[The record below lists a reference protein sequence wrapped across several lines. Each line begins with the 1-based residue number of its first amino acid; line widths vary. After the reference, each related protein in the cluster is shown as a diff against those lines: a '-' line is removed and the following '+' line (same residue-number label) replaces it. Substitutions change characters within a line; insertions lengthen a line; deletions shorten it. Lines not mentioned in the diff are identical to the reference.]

1 MMKKIFT
8 FLVLLSVLIA
18 MVWITAPRDVSGA
31 ETRGNT
37 ETCKA
42 CHQDRYISYSKSIHA
57 NKAILKSPTNAQGC
71 ESCHGSGTAHI
82 QKGGGKETGMLA
94 FSKGKVE
101 AATKSAK
108 CLACHAD
115 SRSLS
120 FWDMSK
126 HKAAGISCDSC
137 HTVHSGKKMNLKAAQ
152 PDLCISCHRDVR
164 SQILKQSHHPLR
176 EGKMKCTD
184 CHDQHG
190 GFGPKMIKAGS
201 MNDLCFKCHAEKRGP
216 FLKEHPPVA
225 ENCGTCHTVH
235 GSNHGKLL
243 ITRAPQ
249 LCQSCH
255 DASGHPGN
263 IYTSQ
268 NTFQGNAPTNR
279 MFARSCL
286 NCHSEVHGSNGPS
299 TRGNV
304 LVR

>member
-1 MMKKIFT
+1 MKKTFT
-8 FLVLLSVLIA
+8 LLALLSFLMGA
-18 MVWITAPRDVSGA
+18 GWFTAPDDV
-31 ETRGNT
+31 RGVEMPGNID
-37 ETCKA
+37 TCKS
-42 CHQDRYISYSKSIHA
+42 CHQDRFTSYSKSVHG
-57 NKAILKSPTNAQGC
+57 NPAIRKSPANAQGC
-71 ESCHGSGTAHI
+71 ESCHGPGKLHI
-82 QKGGGKETGMLA
+82 QKGGGKGTGMPT

-101 AATKSAK
+101 AATKSAQ

-120 FWDMSK
+120 GWDMSK
-126 HKAAGISCDSC
+126 HKAAGISCDNC
-137 HTVHSGKKMNLKAAQ
+137 HTVHSGKKMNLKTAQ

-164 SQILKQSHHPLR
+164 NQILKQSHHPLR

-190 GFGPKMIKAGS
+190 GFGPRMIKAGS

>member
-1 MMKKIFT
+1 MKKIFT
-8 FLVLLSVLIA
+8 FLFSLSVLIT
-18 MVWITAPRDVSGA
+18 MIWITVPRDVRGA
-31 ETRGNT
+31 ENTGNT

-42 CHQDRYISYSKSIHA
+42 CHQDRYTGYSKSIHA
-57 NKAILKSPTNAQGC
+57 NKAVLKSPANAQGC
-71 ESCHGSGTAHI
+71 ESCHGSGMAHI

-101 AATKSAK
+101 AASKSSK
-108 CLACHAD
+108 CLACHAN

-137 HTVHSGKKMNLKAAQ
+137 HTVHSGKKMNLKASQ

-164 SQILKQSHHPLR
+164 SQIMKQSHHPLR

-190 GFGPKMIKAGS
+190 GFGQKMIKAS
-201 MNDLCFKCHAEKRGP
+201 STNDLCFKCHAEKRGP
-216 FLKEHPPVA
+216 FLREHPPVA

-255 DASGHPGN
+255 DASGHPGS
-263 IYTSQ
+263 IYTNQ
-268 NTFQGNAPTNR
+268 NTFQGNTPTNR

-286 NCHSEVHGSNGPS
+286 NCHSEIHGSTGPS
-299 TRGNV
+299 MRGNV